1 MQRRQFITGAAAAA
15 AVAATTTSGV
25 TKAAEFEWK
34 MVTSLPVG
42 LPGPGVSADRFAER
56 VTQMSGGRLSV
67 KVYGAGQLVP
77 AFGTQDAVENGVA
90 EMYHGSGSWFAGR
103 DLAHTFFGVVPFG
116 PDVREFNAWLRF
128 GGGQAL
134 WDEFTAPRGLKCFA
148 GGGSGVQTAGWFKE
162 PINSLADMQ
171 GKNFRITGLGAKVMQ
186 KIGANPIS
194 LPPGEIFPALQAGTL
209 DGAEWVGPS
218 FDLAFGF
225 HKILKHMYTPSF
237 SDIYG
242 GMEFGIN
249 MDAWNA
255 LPADLQ
261 TVVQT
266 CADAEME
273 ISTSDSYYAN
283 VVALKKLEGLGV
295 EVKPLPDDVW
305 EALTNATTEVLQ
317 EARDSS
323 ELVARIHD
331 SMFDF
336 LKESVDY
343 RNLYDL
349 PLMQKKASYFA

>member
-1 MQRRQFITGAAAAA
+1 MKRRNFLTGAAAATV
-15 AVAATTTSGV
+15 VASTATV
-25 TKAAEFEWK
+25 AKAAEFEWK

-42 LPGPGVSADRFAER
+42 LPGPGVSADRFAAR
-56 VTQMSGGRLSV
+56 VTEMSGGRLSV
-67 KVYGAGQLVP
+67 KVFGAGQLVP
-77 AFGTQDAVENGVA
+77 AFGTQEAVENGVA
-90 EMYHGSGSWFAGR
+90 EIYHGSGSWFAGR
-103 DLAHTFFGVVPFG
+103 DIAHTFYGVVPFG

-128 GGGQAL
+128 GGGQEL

-148 GGGSGVQTAGWFKE
+148 GGGSGVQTAGWYKE

-186 KIGANPIS
+186 KIGANPVA
-194 LPPGEIFPALQAGTL
+194 LPPGDIFPALQAGTL

-266 CADAEME
+266 CAEAEME
-273 ISTSDSYYAN
+273 ISSSDAYYSN
-283 VVALKKLEGLGV
+283 VVALQKLEGLGV
-295 EVKPLPDDVW
+295 EINELPDDVW
-305 EALTNATTEVLQ
+305 AALTKATREVMA
-317 EARDSS
+317 EVREGND
-323 ELVARIHD
+323 LVARIQD
-331 SMFDF
+331 SMHEFM
-336 LKESVDY
+336 SQSATY
-343 RNLYDL
+343 RDLYDL
-349 PLMQKKASYFA
+349 PLMKKKSAYYS

>member
-1 MQRRQFITGAAAAA
+1 MKRRNFLTGAAAATV
-15 AVAATTTSGV
+15 VASTATV
-25 TKAAEFEWK
+25 AKAAEFEWK

-42 LPGPGVSADRFAER
+42 LPGPGVSADRFAAR
-56 VTQMSGGRLSV
+56 VTEMSGGRLSV
-67 KVYGAGQLVP
+67 KVFGAGQLVP
-77 AFGTQDAVENGVA
+77 AFGTQEAVENGVA

-103 DLAHTFFGVVPFG
+103 DIAHTFYGVVPFG

-128 GGGQAL
+128 GGGQEL

-148 GGGSGVQTAGWFKE
+148 GGGSGVQTAGWYKE

-186 KIGANPIS
+186 KIGANPVA
-194 LPPGEIFPALQAGTL
+194 LPPGDIFPALQAGTL

-266 CADAEME
+266 CAEAEME
-273 ISTSDSYYAN
+273 ISSSDAYYSN
-283 VVALKKLEGLGV
+283 VVALKKLAGLGV
-295 EVKPLPDDVW
+295 EINELPDDVW
-305 EALTNATTEVLQ
+305 EALTKATREVMA
-317 EARDSS
+317 EVREGND
-323 ELVARIHD
+323 LVARIQD
-331 SMFDF
+331 SMHEFM
-336 LKESVDY
+336 SQSATY
-343 RNLYDL
+343 RDLYDM
-349 PLMQKKASYFA
+349 PLMQKKSAYYS